1 MTTKTIYVA
10 LDGWEFQNEDECRK
24 YEQQLKKKAAAEKS
38 SVLEKA
44 IALDELI
51 WKKYHPEYDGTNR
64 PSENQV
70 ITYLRNDI
78 ESIMVEFPESEET
91 ILTIIR
97 GVSCGS
103 EILAMLEWDKIQD
116 KVSIRSNFHDA
127 LQNVEEGSDLASRL
141 DYSFSRLDIAHLAEL
156 HKSNKCR
163 KKIENLLICCNFH
176 YECGKFNHHEYDE
189 FLKLSETTSK

>member
-38 SVLEKA
+38 SVLKKA

-51 WKKYHPEYDGTNR
+51 WKKYHPEYDGNNR
-64 PSENQV
+64 PSEDQV

-78 ESIMVEFPESEET
+78 ESIMVEFPENGK
-91 ILTIIR
+91 IIQNIIK
-97 GVSCGS
+97 GTTYGS
-103 EILAMLEWDKIQD
+103 VILAMLEWDKIQD
-116 KVSIRSNFHDA
+116 NVSIRSNFYDA

-163 KKIENLLICCNFH
+163 KKIENLLTCCNFH
-176 YECGKFNHHEYDE
+176 YESGKFRKHEYDE
-189 FLKLSETTSK
+189 SLKPLE

>member
-10 LDGWEFQNEDECRK
+10 LDGWEFQNEDECRE

-51 WKKYHPEYDGTNR
+51 WKKYHPDCDGTNR

-78 ESIMVEFPESEET
+78 SEIMLEFPESEE
-91 ILTIIR
+91 IIQTIIR

-103 EILAMLEWDKIQD
+103 EILAMLDWEKIQD
-116 KVSIRSNFHDA
+116 NVNIRSNFYEA
-127 LQNVEEGSDLASRL
+127 LQSVKDGSDLADRL
-141 DYSFSRLDIAHLAEL
+141 WYSFSSVDIAHLAEL

-163 KKIENLLICCNFH
+163 KKIEALLVYCNFH
-176 YECGKFNHHEYDE
+176 YVSGEFKKHKYDE
-189 FLKLSETTSK
+189 FLKPLE